1 MKTQIKI
8 IIFTFCLFFLHTQ
21 SYAESNPRIQQRAEF
36 KKALLAANQK
46 NWESVRES
54 QALLNNYPLSY
65 FLDYLRI
72 MSNFANTSPQTL
84 LSFLQ
89 RYGDSAEGEKLRRK
103 WLYVLAKEKAW
114 RLYSRVYQAQKS
126 IILQC
131 HYATARLITGQARQA
146 ALHDIKKI
154 WLTGDSR
161 PSACDPAFNYLYNSP
176 VMTNKLLLE
185 RIRLAM
191 KKNHLGVAQAV
202 AKHLPPQ
209 YQAWADHWFTMHKNP
224 LTSLNNFTLRDTY
237 TAREILLHGLHRLAK
252 TNFEA
257 AVQHWEYYQQR
268 FNFDAKQWQDFYL
281 NLALHSVKAGR
292 SDRMRWLLAVP
303 AYGLEHEKLHRT
315 RFKEALKQQ
324 NWRALKAFY
333 ADLPKKD
340 KESYRWKYWYAR
352 ALEQLGEAG
361 YAKVIFTEL
370 AALRDYYGYLAAD
383 RVALPYQLQNH
394 PTQYTR
400 QEGQAIRNH
409 PYIERAYEF
418 YRLDRLI
425 DARRAWAYGMK
436 RFSKL
441 QQAISARLAR
451 QWGWYD
457 RGIFTAARAGAYDD
471 VDVRFPLAY
480 RQAITRG
487 ARHQKIDLA
496 WTYAIVRQESAFMEK
511 VRSHAG
517 ALGLMQLMPATARL
531 VARKQGFSLANN
543 KAILDVETNVRLGTG
558 YLQQMLAL
566 FDGNY
571 MLATAAYNAG
581 PGRAKRWAK
590 NYPCLPTDIWVEMIP
605 FKETQGYVKNVMFYT
620 SLFEKRLGLTV
631 QPLRISLDKTTQQ
644 CS

>member
-1 MKTQIKI
+1 MKTPIKI
-8 IIFTFCLFFLHTQ
+8 IFFIFFLFFLNTY
-21 SYAESNPRIQQRAEF
+21 SYAESNQRIQQRAEF
-36 KKALLAANQK
+36 KRALLAAEQQ
-46 NWESVRES
+46 NWESVQAS
-54 QALLNNYPLSY
+54 QALLKNYPLNY

-72 MSNFANTSPQTL
+72 IRNFSDTSSQTL
-84 LSFLQ
+84 LRFLQ

-103 WLYVLAKEKAW
+103 WLYVLAKEKSWA
-114 RLYSRVYQAQKS
+114 LYLRAYQPQKS
-126 IILQC
+126 IVLQC
-131 HYATARLITGQARQA
+131 HYATARLTTGQARQA
-146 ALHDIKKI
+146 ALHDVKKI

-161 PSACDPAFNYLYNSP
+161 PTACDPAFNYLYNST

-191 KKNHLGVAQAV
+191 RKNHLGVAQAV

-209 YQAWADHWFTMHKNP
+209 YQAWADHWFTMHKSP
-224 LTSLNNFTLRDTY
+224 LTSLTSFSLKDTH
-237 TAREILLHGLHRLAK
+237 TAREILLHGIRRLAK
-252 TNFEA
+252 TDFDT
-257 AVQHWEYYQQR
+257 AVQQWQYYQQR
-268 FNFDAKQWQDFYL
+268 FNFDAKQWQDLYL
-281 NLALHSVKAGR
+281 HLALQSVKAR
-292 SDRMRWLLAVP
+292 RHDSMRWLLAVP
-303 AYGLEHEKLHRT
+303 AYELDHTKLHRT

-333 ADLPKKD
+333 ADLPQKD
-340 KESYRWKYWYAR
+340 KDSYRWKYWYAR

-361 YAKVIFTEL
+361 KAQVIFTEL

-383 RVALPYQLQNH
+383 RVSLPYQLQNN
-394 PTQYTR
+394 PIQYTR
-400 QEGQAIRNH
+400 AEGQAVRTH
-409 PYIERAYEF
+409 HYIERAYEF
-418 YRLDRLI
+418 FRLDRLI
-425 DARRAWAYGMK
+425 DARRAWGYAMN
-436 RFSKL
+436 RFSKS
-441 QQAISARLAR
+441 QQAIAASLAR

-487 ARHQKIDLA
+487 AQHQKIDLA

-543 KAILDVETNVRLGTG
+543 KAILDVETNIRLGTG
-558 YLQQMLAL
+558 YLKQMLAL
-566 FDGNY
+566 FDGSY

-620 SLFEKRLGLTV
+620 SLFEKRLGLNV